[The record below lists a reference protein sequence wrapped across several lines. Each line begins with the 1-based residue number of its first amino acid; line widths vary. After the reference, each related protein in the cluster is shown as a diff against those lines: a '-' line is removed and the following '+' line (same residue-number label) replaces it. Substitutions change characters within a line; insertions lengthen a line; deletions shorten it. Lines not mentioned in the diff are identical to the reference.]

1 MSRISKIEN
10 KGMVVTSVF
19 YAIVGVLFL
28 ALLLLNDFAPHL
40 GLLAVFSLGAAYGLL
55 TKRTWSLWL
64 VVILFT
70 SGTAF
75 AAFMIYS
82 ALMNDLTISLIM
94 IAYLVLTWV
103 CTIYVVAKRE
113 VLKS

>member
-1 MSRISKIEN
+1 MSRILKIEN
-10 KGMVVTSVF
+10 KGMVVSSVF
-19 YAIVGVLFL
+19 FAIVGVLFL
-28 ALLLLNDFAPHL
+28 ALLPLNDFAPHL

-55 TKRTWSLWL
+55 TRRTWSLWL

-82 ALMNDLTISLIM
+82 GFMNELLISLVM
-94 IAYLVLTWV
+94 IAYLVLTWIF
-103 CTIYVVAKRE
+103 TIYVVAKRE
-113 VLKS
+113 VLKG